1 MEELVVGVRKLGI
14 EVDIESQK
22 LFKLYYQE
30 LLVWNNKINL
40 TAIIDYKAVQ
50 LKHFLD
56 SLTVIS
62 VITEEELAN
71 PHLNIIDIGTGA
83 GFPGIP
89 LKIILPQVRLT
100 LLDSTAKKTAFLDH
114 IVKKLQLLDVDVVV
128 GRAEEVA
135 HLPVY
140 RQQFD
145 LVVSRAVAPMSTLI
159 ELTLPF
165 CRIGGRLVAYKKGK
179 IEEEMEKANKAIGI
193 MGGKFA
199 RMEKMDIEEL
209 GKERYLVVVE
219 KIRSTPE
226 KYPRRIGMPTRRP
239 IGKYK

>member
-1 MEELVVGVRKLGI
+1 MEELVIGARKLGI
-14 EVDIESQK
+14 KIDVERQR
-22 LFKLYYQE
+22 LFGLYYQE
-30 LLVWNNKINL
+30 LLDWNKKFNL

-50 LKHFLD
+50 VKHFLD

-62 VITEEELAN
+62 VFTEEGLTE
-71 PHLNIIDIGTGA
+71 PQISIIDVGTGA

-89 LKIILPQVRLT
+89 LKIVIPQVSLT
-100 LLDSTAKKTAFLDH
+100 LLDSTAKKTAFLVH
-114 IVKKLQLLDVDVVV
+114 IVKKMQLSDVNVVV

-135 HLPVY
+135 HLPLY

-145 LVVSRAVAPMSTLI
+145 LVVSRAVAPMSTLV

-179 IEEEMEKANKAIGI
+179 IKQEIEKAKRAIDI

-199 RMEKMDIEEL
+199 RMEKVDVEEL
-209 GKERYLVVVE
+209 GEERCLVVVE
-219 KIRSTPE
+219 KVRPTPD
-226 KYPRRIGMPTRRP
+226 KYPRRSGIPTRRP
-239 IGKYK
+239 ISDV

>member
-1 MEELVVGVRKLGI
+1 MEELVIGARKLGI
-14 EVDIESQK
+14 KIDVERQK
-22 LFKLYYQE
+22 LFGLYYQE
-30 LLVWNNKINL
+30 LLDWNKKFNL

-50 LKHFLD
+50 VKHFLD

-62 VITEEELAN
+62 VITEEELIK

-100 LLDSTAKKTAFLDH
+100 LLDSTAKKAAFLVH
-114 IVKKLQLLDVDVVV
+114 MVKKMQLLDVDVVI
-128 GRAEEVA
+128 GRAEEIA
-135 HLPVY
+135 HLPLY

-145 LVVSRAVAPMSTLI
+145 LVVSRAVAQMSALV

-165 CRIGGRLVAYKKGK
+165 CRIGGKLVAHKKGE
-179 IEEEMEKANKAIGI
+179 IEQEIEKANRAIDT

-199 RMEKMDIEEL
+199 RMEKVDVGEL
-209 GKERYLVVVE
+209 GEERYLVVVE
-219 KIRSTPE
+219 KVRPTPD
-226 KYPRRIGMPTRRP
+226 KYPRRSGIPTRRP
-239 IGKYK
+239 ISNV